1 MGWGH
6 SWTNKVVLCLQFL
19 GGAKGHMFILR
30 PLKLCPTRTQK
41 LCFLHFTHISQWGI
55 MKKAAFD
62 SRMCACLA
70 RLPGLAGSVTLLT
83 GPKRAK
89 VSLTASSHNA
99 GFMVGACT
107 CVRLTLTGGNLS
119 AIGTGECP
127 LIFAEMFICSPKVG
141 LNLTA

>member
-1 MGWGH
+1 MCLSSDLSNSVQQGH
-6 SWTNKVVLCLQFL
+6 RNFAFYTSHTY
-19 GGAKGHMFILR
+19 R
-30 PLKLCPTRTQK
+30 
-41 LCFLHFTHISQWGI
+41 QWGI
-55 MKKAAFD
+55 MKNAAFD

-99 GFMVGACT
+99 DFMVEACT
-107 CVRLTLTGGNLS
+107 CVPLTLTGDNLS